1 MNEQY
6 PRSEDGE
13 AGSTIAVSD
22 VEWESRQ
29 LCDDGNCTGV
39 IGGNGCCKQ
48 CGRAKGENSGKRS
61 SASGAESMDANGHQP
76 ENDLADDALN
86 AGDPDWANRIL
97 CGDGNCIGVIGPDGI
112 CKECGKPL
120 ETSAA
125 GSL

>member
-6 PRSEDGE
+6 PQSEDDE
-13 AGSTIAVSD
+13 AGRPIPVSD

-39 IGGNGCCKQ
+39 IGRDGCCKQ
-48 CGRAKGENSGKRS
+48 CGRAKGENSGERS
-61 SASGAESMDANGHQP
+61 SPAGSGPTDVSGDQP
-76 ENDLADDALN
+76 ENDPADDALN
-86 AGDPDWANRIL
+86 ADDPSWNNRVL

-112 CKECGKPL
+112 CKVCGKPL
-120 ETSAA
+120 ETCAA